1 MENKSANLFKKAL
14 AVAMVIVMCFCTV
27 PYSGFFGI
35 EAEAA
40 DSSEKT
46 QGNYVYTVKDKKATI
61 VSTDGEL
68 RGSVKI
74 PSKLGGYPVTS
85 IDALAFMFSTFI
97 TDVTIPDTV
106 ETIGSGAFAS
116 CSLLR
121 SVKIGKGLKKLE
133 DNPFSGCELLSKIEV
148 SSDNDYFSSD
158 DKGVLFNKNKTVL
171 ISFPAGLALS
181 EYTVPEGV
189 KTIGISAFADNSK
202 ITAVNL
208 PSSLTEIE
216 DQAFNSCLSLK
227 TVNAPDTLFKV
238 GLDAFTDTAWFS
250 AVPNSVVYLG
260 KVVCGYNGE
269 GASPVKIEVAEGTL
283 GIASGA
289 FAYITDTQELH
300 LPASLKYIGEA
311 GVISAG
317 FKKITVDPANNN
329 FTADTSG
336 VLYSKDMK
344 TLIAY
349 PAAAAMSLYRV
360 SSETEKIGDG
370 AFGAAMYLLEIEL
383 PSSVKSIGEGAFT
396 AAMSLEKVKMSKNI
410 TDIGEGAFSFCM
422 SLKSISVPD
431 GVKKIKD
438 GVFTFC
444 TSLTSVKFGKN
455 VSSIGMMA
463 FSGCSSLKK
472 LTLGGKIKT
481 IGEDAFNS
489 CSGLTSVAFGKNV
502 KTLKGNPFVGCE
514 SLKKFTVD
522 SANKYFSTDGFG
534 VLCNKKLT
542 KLIAYPT
549 GMKNTVYSVPKTV
562 TAIGAYA
569 FKDAARLKTVS
580 LSEKTKTVGDYAFAD
595 CIKLRTM
602 NLTSVTT
609 VGEYAFDYC
618 ENLEKVYFSTKIKSV
633 GEAAFEGCD
642 DLSDVYYSGTKKQ
655 WKKVKFAE
663 YEDFFSEGNPVEE
676 ADKHY
681 GHKHT
686 YGKGKTSIKPNYLRN
701 GFKIYTCSEC
711 GCVKTTDT
719 AKLKLKKVNISSVK
733 SSKKKQLTVKWATV
747 KDASGYQIKYSTSA
761 KFTDKTSETATA
773 KKQDTTKFTIK
784 KLKSGKKYYVKV
796 RAYKTVSGTNVY
808 GSYSKTLTAKV
819 K

>member
-1 MENKSANLFKKAL
+1 MENKSSNLFRKTL
-14 AVAMVIVMCFCTV
+14 AVIMVIVMCFCAV
-27 PYSGFFGI
+27 PYAGFFGI
-35 EAEAA
+35 EAKAA

-46 QGNYVYTVKDKKATI
+46 QGNYIYTVKNKKATI
-61 VSTDGEL
+61 VSTDGGL

-74 PSKLGGYPVTS
+74 PSKLGGYPVTA
-85 IDALAFMFSTFI
+85 IDTLAFMFSTFI

-106 ETIGSGAFAS
+106 ETIGSGAFTS

-133 DNPFSGCELLSKIEV
+133 DNPFSDCELLSKIEV
-148 SSDNDYFSSD
+148 SSDNGYFSSD
-158 DKGVLFNKNKTVL
+158 DKGVLFDKNKTVL
-171 ISFPAGLALS
+171 ISFPTGLAIS

-189 KTIGISAFADNSK
+189 KSIGVSAFADNSK
-202 ITAVNL
+202 ITAVTF
-208 PSSLTEIE
+208 PSSLTEIGDE
-216 DQAFNSCLSLK
+216 AFNSCLSLK
-227 TVNAPDTLFKV
+227 TVNAPDTFFKV
-238 GLDAFTDTAWFS
+238 GLDAFTDTPWFS
-250 AVPNSVVYLG
+250 AVPDSLVYLG

-269 GASPVKIEVAEGTL
+269 GASPVRIEVAEGTL

-317 FKKITVDPANNN
+317 FKKITVDPANSN
-329 FTADTSG
+329 FTSDASG

-349 PAAAAMSLYRV
+349 PSAAAMSLYRV
-360 SSETEKIGDG
+360 SDKTEKIGDG
-370 AFGAAMYLLEIEL
+370 AFGAAVYLLQVEL
-383 PSSVKSIGEGAFT
+383 PSSVKSIGKSAFA
-396 AAMSLEKVKMSKNI
+396 AAMSLEKIKMSKNI
-410 TDIGEGAFSFCM
+410 TAIHEGAFSFCM
-422 SLKSISVPD
+422 SLKSISIPD
-431 GVKKIKD
+431 GVKKIMD
-438 GVFTFC
+438 GTFTFC
-444 TSLTSVKFGKN
+444 TGLTSVKFGKN
-455 VSSIGMMA
+455 VSSIGIMA

-481 IGEDAFNS
+481 IGEDAFSS
-489 CSGLTSVAFGKNV
+489 CSSITSVNFGKNV
-502 KTLKGNPFVGCE
+502 KTLKGNPFTGCE

-522 SANKYFSTDGFG
+522 SGNKYFSADGFG

-542 KLIAYPT
+542 KLIAYPV
-549 GMKNTVYSVPKTV
+549 GLKNTVYSVPKTV

-580 LSEKTKTVGDYAFAD
+580 LSEKTKTVGAYAFAD
-595 CIKLRTM
+595 CIKLKTM

-618 ENLEKVYFSTKIKSV
+618 ESLEKIYFSTKIKSV
-633 GEAAFEGCD
+633 GEAAFEGCEE
-642 DLSDVYYSGTKKQ
+642 LSDIYYSGTKKQ

-663 YEDFFSEGNPVEE
+663 YESFFEEDDPIDE

-686 YGKGKTSIKPNYLRN
+686 YGKGKTSVKANYLRN
-701 GFKIYTCSEC
+701 GYKIYTCSEC
-711 GCVKTTDT
+711 GCVKSTDIS
-719 AKLKLKKVNISSVK
+719 KLKLQKVKIESVK

-747 KDASGYQIKYSTSA
+747 KDASGYQIKYSTSS
-761 KFTDKTSETATA
+761 KFTDKTSDTATA
-773 KKQDTTKFTIK
+773 KKQETSKVTIK
-784 KLKSGKKYYVKV
+784 KLKSGKKYFVKA
-796 RAYKTVSGTNVY
+796 RAYKTVSGVNVY
-808 GSYSKTLTAKV
+808 GSYSKVFTAKV